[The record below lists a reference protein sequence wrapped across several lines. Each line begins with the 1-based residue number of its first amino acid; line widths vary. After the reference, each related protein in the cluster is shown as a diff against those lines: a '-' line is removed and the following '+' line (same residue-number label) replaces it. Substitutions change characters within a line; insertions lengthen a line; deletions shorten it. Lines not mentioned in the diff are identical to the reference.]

1 VTAPAAAAEASP
13 CRPASRRTRYVFFAL
28 AAGGGGCHCTATHQ
42 AAGMAAALGVAF
54 AGLPAFGSTTTADAS
69 RLNQLSVP
77 VRHAT
82 DVVAAVSF
90 DFRGFDT
97 LFEEFILVSAVAGVS
112 VLLRPLAAEMR
123 DRPEDEA
130 PDRRIPAPS
139 PTVGLFGV
147 LFAPTLIMFGIET
160 VAHGQISPGGGFQG
174 GVILASAVF
183 VVYIVTDY
191 ATVERYRPNALME
204 PSEGAGA
211 GGYVL
216 VGVVGLL
223 AGAVYLTNVV
233 PLGDPGNVVSGGT
246 IPILNAVVGV
256 EVTGG
261 FVLLVSE
268 FLDQL
273 AVIRGRRRD
282 R

>member
-1 VTAPAAAAEASP
+1 MTAPAVPDETADA
-13 CRPASRRTRYVFFAL
+13 PAPRTARYVFFAL
-28 AAGGGGCHCTATHQ
+28 A

-54 AGLPAFGSTTTADAS
+54 AGLPAFGSTTTAYAS
-69 RLNQLSVP
+69 LLNRLSIPL
-77 VRHAT
+77 RHAT
-82 DVVAAVSF
+82 DVVATVSF

-97 LFEEFILVSAVAGVS
+97 LFEEFILFSAVAGVS
-112 VLLRPLAAEMR
+112 VLLRPLADEIR
-123 DRPEDEA
+123 DRPEEEA

-147 LFAPTLIMFGIET
+147 LFSPTLVMFGIET
-160 VAHGQISPGGGFQG
+160 VTHGQISPGGGFQG
-174 GVILASAVF
+174 GVILASALF

-191 ATVERYRPNALME
+191 SSVERYRPTALTE
-204 PSEGAGA
+204 ASEGAGA
-211 GGYVL
+211 AGYVV
-216 VGVVGLL
+216 VGIVGLL

-233 PLGDPGNVVSGGT
+233 PLGQPGNVLSGGT
-246 IPILNAVVGV
+246 IPILNAVVGI
-256 EVTGG
+256 EVAGG

-273 AVIRGRRRD
+273 AVIRGRGQD